1 MLQTLAQLGLL
12 EEQQLALLVPLA
24 RQQILALLA
33 ILVPQ
38 VTQATLEIK
47 VILEKLD
54 RRVMWARLVL
64 LVALAQLQ
72 TLVRQ
77 GQVA

>member
-12 EEQQLALLVPLA
+12 EEQQLALLVPLV

-47 VILEKLD
+47 VILEKLG